1 MLTKER
7 FPMNVRALRFAMFE
21 LLRNHVEEMESFE
34 DFDNFPESCLLKCVV
49 SNHWVVNFIRP
60 VMLILIYILRN
71 GNIYSLP
78 VHLLQSDATFL
89 CSWL

>member
-1 MLTKER
+1 
-7 FPMNVRALRFAMFE
+7 MNVRALRFAMFE

-34 DFDNFPESCLLKCVV
+34 DFDNFRESCLLKCVV

-78 VHLLQSDATFL
+78 VRLLQSDATFL

>member
-1 MLTKER
+1 MLTKEKI
-7 FPMNVRALRFAMFE
+7 PVNVRALRFAMFE

-60 VMLILIYILRN
+60 VMLILIYIRAKQE
-71 GNIYSLP
+71 
-78 VHLLQSDATFL
+78 HLLFTCTL
-89 CSWL
+89 VTK